1 MPRYH
6 QSAGTA
12 QTVFVQPVSSF
23 PSMKRVAVATPVPM
37 LSEVL
42 LQLEKQ
48 QVTVERV
55 FDSK

>member
-1 MPRYH
+1 M
-6 QSAGTA
+6 
-12 QTVFVQPVSSF
+12 FVQPVSSF
-23 PSMKRVAVATPVPM
+23 PSMKRVAVATPVLM

-48 QVTVERV
+48 QVTVEHV